1 MKQYLMLL
9 SFIFLF
15 VNACSSVPITGRSRL
30 LLSSESEEVAAG
42 AASYKTFLSEAKI
55 SKDAANGALVKKVG
69 EKIAKTSGLNYD
81 WEFTLVENDEANA
94 FCLPGGKVAVYTGIL
109 KYTKTEAGLA
119 TVMSHEIAHAVA
131 RHGAE
136 RASQAQIL
144 QLGLS
149 VGDTAL
155 NDNPNKDLI
164 LQGINVAGNVGVI
177 LPYSRKHE
185 SEADYM
191 GLILMSKAGYNPN
204 EAIAFW
210 QRMSAGGSGKQ
221 DSITKFLSTHPTDEQ
236 RIKDLQKHLK
246 EALTYYNKK

>member
-69 EKIAKTSGLNYD
+69 EKIAKTSGLSYD

-155 NDNPNKDLI
+155 SDNPNKDLI
-164 LQGINVAGNVGVI
+164 LQGINVAGNVVVI

-185 SEADYM
+185 SEANYM
-191 GLILMSKAGYNPN
+191 ELILVSKAGYNPN
-204 EAIAFW
+204 EAIAF
-210 QRMSAGGSGKQ
+210 
-221 DSITKFLSTHPTDEQ
+221 
-236 RIKDLQKHLK
+236 LQ
-246 EALTYYNKK
+246 

>member
-1 MKQYLMLL
+1 MKSFYYLLIL
-9 SFIFLF
+9 FLF
-15 VNACSSVPITGRSRL
+15 LSACSSVPLTGRSQL
-30 LLSSESEEVAAG
+30 LLSNESEEVAAG
-42 AASYKTFLSEAKI
+42 AASYTTFLSEAKI
-55 SKDAANGALVKKVG
+55 SKDAVNSALVKKVG
-69 EKIAKTSGLNYD
+69 NKIAKISGFNYD

-109 KYTKTEAGLA
+109 PYTKTEAGLA
-119 TVMSHEIAHAVA
+119 TVMSHEIAHAMA

-149 VGDTAL
+149 VGDSTL
-155 NDNPNKDLI
+155 TDNPNKDLI
-164 LQGINVAGNVGVI
+164 LQGINVAGNVGII

-204 EAIAFW
+204 EAISFW
-210 QRMSAGGSGKQ
+210 QRMSANKSGSQ
-221 DSITKFLSTHPTDEQ
+221 SSISNFLSTHPTDEK
-236 RIKDLQKHLK
+236 RIKDLQIHLK
-246 EALTYYNKK
+246 EALSYYNKK